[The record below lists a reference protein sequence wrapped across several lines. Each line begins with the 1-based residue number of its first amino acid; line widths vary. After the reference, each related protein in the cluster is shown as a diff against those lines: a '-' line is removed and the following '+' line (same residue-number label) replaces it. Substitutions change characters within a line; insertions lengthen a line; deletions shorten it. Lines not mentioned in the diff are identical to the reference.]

1 MEELT
6 KNPLA
11 IWWSM
16 VSVKLI
22 QRPAQNNKESTY
34 IQAMQAPNLQELLKT
49 FWIRQGSTFLSE
61 KGRILRQVS
70 WSFRYF
76 ECLVILSNMFCLYC
90 NRYRWPLVRVT
101 EVPAM
106 AQAISRSCKD
116 TRLSGPSSSRTN
128 AKPCNSWPTARWNAQ
143 GVLDKYNQIKWRI

>member
-76 ECLVILSNMFCLYC
+76 ECFVILSNMFCLYC
-90 NRYRWPLVRVT
+90 NRYEYSGHWSESRRSQLWPKQSVD
-101 EVPAM
+101 PARIRGFLALLLQGQTPSRATPDQRPVAM
-106 AQAISRSCKD
+106 ISRCPRSA
-116 TRLSGPSSSRTN
+116 G
-128 AKPCNSWPTARWNAQ
+128 
-143 GVLDKYNQIKWRI
+143 

>member
-70 WSFRYF
+70 
-76 ECLVILSNMFCLYC
+76 
-90 NRYRWPLVRVT
+90 
-101 EVPAM
+101 
-106 AQAISRSCKD
+106 
-116 TRLSGPSSSRTN
+116 
-128 AKPCNSWPTARWNAQ
+128 
-143 GVLDKYNQIKWRI
+143 